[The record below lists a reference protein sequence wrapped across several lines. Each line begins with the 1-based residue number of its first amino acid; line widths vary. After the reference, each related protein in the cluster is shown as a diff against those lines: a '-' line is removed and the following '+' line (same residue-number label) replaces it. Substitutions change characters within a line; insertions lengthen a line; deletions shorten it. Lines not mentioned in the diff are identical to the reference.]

1 MAGNQRDVVVRFVG
15 DYRSLGDGADK
26 VTGRLQT
33 VATSLKGIATA
44 GAAVAAGAFLR
55 DAITQASDLQEATSK
70 TGVIF
75 GKASADIVRYAEGA
89 ADAIGQS
96 KTQAMDAASTFATFG
111 KAAGLAGG
119 DLSGFS
125 TELVTLSSDLASFHN
140 ADPSEVI
147 EAIGAGLRGEA
158 EPLQRFGVLLNDAA
172 LRTAALEQG
181 LIKTTK
187 EALTPQ
193 QKVLAAHQVIMEQT
207 TDAQGDFARTSD
219 GLANSQ
225 RTLSARAKD
234 AAAELGQKFLPV
246 TEKIT
251 HALSDG
257 VLPAVVSAGGAIAGV
272 LTPAVEGAWAAGEKL
287 AEVWGALPQPVQYA
301 AVAMA
306 AWAVAGSRVTGML
319 SPLRSG
325 VGGLGEDVRVAM
337 GAFDVNRLT
346 GTFMAMEERIPI
358 LGQMG
363 AEFRKTSSV
372 AIGLGGAMGGVSGHL
387 TQFGAV
393 AKGVAT
399 AGLVPLR
406 AAASGLLGV
415 VGGPWGLALG
425 AAAAGLAIFT
435 QRSAEAEQRQAELS
449 QVGKDVADVMYEQA
463 DASIFASRA
472 AVRKKL
478 IDSDLYEQAKR
489 YGISL
494 EDLTKATMGEADA
507 QKLITDRIEEHRAEA
522 RRLDEQSDGAINTI
536 YRWVNGVE
544 TAEESLDGFKAG
556 MDNIYGSTERQT
568 AALEESAAAAR
579 EEAAAKFGMA
589 GETSRA
595 MDAEGQWRTALAQTG
610 HEYDENKTALENLVD
625 AVKEYNNE
633 TSMAIDAEEAY
644 EASLDQLTESIKE
657 NGATLNIHTEA
668 GRANR
673 DSLQDLLTSNRDLYV
688 ANLENG
694 MSVAQATKIYN
705 ANKAQ
710 IEKTAAAA
718 KMNKGEV
725 DKLSAAYGALPRNV
739 VTKFST
745 EGYDATW
752 AKLNSLS
759 AGQILGSKGMPLTP
773 ANVRAVQKDLKM
785 GAYRAKGGA
794 VFGPGTETSD
804 DIPAWLS
811 HNEHVWTAGEVR
823 AAGGH
828 GAVERMRR
836 AVLQGEAPAF
846 AAGGA
851 VVWPHKVNVSGFKIP
866 DPFAAAMAAA
876 ANVGGSGVQRWAP
889 LVLQVLRLLGESTA
903 LLPNVLRRMNQES
916 GGNPRAINLWDSNA
930 RRGTPS
936 IGLMQTIGPTFNAYA
951 GHFRSRGIYDP
962 LANIYAGLNYART
975 RYPSLRYAMDK
986 PGGYD
991 GGGWLG
997 PGETGVNRLRKPEA
1011 VLTPDESAAYKQLAK
1026 AAAAGQVGKVEK
1038 HYHLTMQVTNHAV
1051 DVATQFARMEALAG
1065 I

>member
-1 MAGNQRDVVVRFVG
+1 MAGNSRDVVVRFVG
-15 DYRSLGDGADK
+15 DYKSLGDGADK

-187 EALTPQ
+187 EALSPQ

-207 TDAQGDFARTSD
+207 TDAQGDFARTAD

-225 RTLSARAKD
+225 RTLTARAKD

-406 AAASGLLGV
+406 AAASGLLSI

-449 QVGKDVADVMYEQA
+449 QVGKDVADIMYEQA
-463 DASIFASRA
+463 DASVFATRA

-478 IDSDLYEQAKR
+478 IDDGLYEQAKR

-494 EDLTKATMGEADA
+494 EDLTRATMGEADA
-507 QKLITDRIEEHRAEA
+507 QEMITDRIEEHRAGA
-522 RRLDEQSDGAINTI
+522 QRLDEQADGAINTI
-536 YRWVNGVE
+536 YRWVNGVD
-544 TAEESLDGFKAG
+544 TAEGSLDAFKTG
-556 MDNIYGSTERQT
+556 MDNVYGSTERQT

-595 MDAEGQWRTALAQTG
+595 MDAEGQWRTTLAQTG
-610 HEYDENKTALENLVD
+610 YEYDENKSAIENLIA

-633 TSMAIDAEEAY
+633 TATAIDAEEGF
-644 EASLDQLTESIKE
+644 EASLDSLTASVKE
-657 NGATLNIHTEA
+657 NGSSLDIHTES

-673 DSLQDLLTSNRDLYV
+673 DALQDLLTSNRDLYV
-688 ANLENG
+688 ANIQNG
-694 MSVAQATKIYN
+694 MSVADATKIYN
-705 ANKAQ
+705 ANKLQ
-710 IEKTAAAA
+710 IDKTAKAAGF
-718 KMNKGEV
+718 NRGEV
-725 DKLSAAYGALPRNV
+725 EKLSGAYGAVPKNV
-739 VTKFST
+739 TTKFST
-745 EGYDATW
+745 VGYEATW

-785 GAYRAKGGA
+785 GRLATGGP
-794 VFGPGTETSD
+794 VFGPGTGTSD
-804 DIPAWLS
+804 TAGVFRLS
-811 HNEHVWTAGEVR
+811 NNEHVWTAREVA

-828 GAVERMRR
+828 ARVEALRKAALSRE
-836 AVLQGEAPAF
+836 LPGF

-851 VVWPHKVNVSGFKIP
+851 VVWPHKVNVSKFKIP

-876 ANVGGSGVQRWAP
+876 GNIGGSGVQRWAP
-889 LVLQVLRLLGESTA
+889 LVLQVLRMLGQSSA
-903 LLPNVLRRMNQES
+903 LLPNVMRRMNQES

-930 RRGTPS
+930 IKGTPS

-951 GHFRSRGIYDP
+951 GPFRSRGIYDP
-962 LANIYAGLNYART
+962 LANIYAGLNYAIN
-975 RYPSLRYAMDK
+975 RYPSLQYAMDK
-986 PGGYD
+986 PGGYKD
-991 GGGWLG
+991 GGWLM
-997 PGETGVNRLRKPEA
+997 PGKLAYNETSKPEGFLNA
-1011 VLTPDESAAYKQLAK
+1011 EDSVNLK
-1026 AAAAGQVGKVEK
+1026 ALLKNGGSKVEK
-1038 HYHLTMQVTNHAV
+1038 HYHLTMQVKNYAV